1 VPLESRIMARGR
13 CGSIGDRAR
22 HLVVLVLRGA
32 MLRKPGSYASYA
44 QTGGVA
50 GFPNSVSVR
59 LDERGINE

>member
-1 VPLESRIMARGR
+1 
-13 CGSIGDRAR
+13 
-22 HLVVLVLRGA
+22 